1 MKKTIQNL
9 LMVAV
14 GYLSLS
20 PSFHVQAAG
29 GSYSYK
35 YMGNEWSGVCATGK
49 RQSPIDIPTE
59 QIANL

>member
-20 PSFHVQAAG
+20 PSFHVQAASG
-29 GSYSYK
+29 PVSYK
-35 YMGNEWSGVCATGK
+35 YMGNDWTGLCATGR

-59 QIANL
+59 QVTNL